1 MTIRTAL
8 AGAGALALALA
19 AGTPAAA
26 DSFNFRVAS
35 GHPPTIIYVALMQK
49 EFVPRLKKRLE
60 ALGHT
65 GTFNEAYGGSLVKVA
80 ETFEGVQDGI
90 VDIGGFCVC
99 FEPANLYLHNYSLW
113 MPFDPPTATVAMKGG
128 RAVYDRNP
136 ELEAAYGKHN
146 QKLLALSGTD
156 NYGLWSK
163 FDWKDPSELKGR
175 KIAGAGPNLPWVEK
189 LGAVPVSTSAP
200 EVYSSLSTGVYDA
213 VVWLPFD
220 GMGAKVY
227 EPAPYYKIVGFGAK
241 STLAITINTAVWN
254 KLPPAVQKALVEVG
268 REIEDMSGPWIDAA
282 GTEVNATLVKNGAKI
297 STITPEAQKAWAEAL
312 KDFPGE
318 KARDADTRGWPG
330 TKAMAFAVDEAER
343 LGHKWPVRYVIK

>member
-1 MTIRTAL
+1 MITKLAV
-8 AGAGALALALA
+8 AGAAALVFA
-19 AGTPAAA
+19 AVGSVPAQA

-60 ALGHT
+60 AMGHT
-65 GTFNEAYGGSLVKVA
+65 VTFNEAYGGSLVKVA

-90 VDIGGFCVC
+90 VEVGGFCVC
-99 FEPANLYLHNYSLW
+99 FEPANLYLANWSLW
-113 MPFDPPTATVAMKGG
+113 MPFGPPTATVAMKLG
-128 RAVYDRNP
+128 RAVHDHAP
-136 ELEAAYGKHN
+136 ELTAAYEKYN

-163 FDWKDPSELKGR
+163 FAWKDVSELKGR

-189 LGAVPVSTSAP
+189 VGAVPVSTSAP

-227 EPAPYYKIVGFGAK
+227 EPAPYYTVTGFGAM
-241 STLAITINTAVWN
+241 STLAITINLGVWN
-254 KLPPAVQKALVEVG
+254 KLPAPVQKAFAEVG
-268 REIEDMSGPWIDAA
+268 KEVEDLSGPWIDAA
-282 GTEVNATLVKNGAKI
+282 GEEVRATLVKNGAKI
-297 STITPEAQKAWAEAL
+297 STITPEAQKSWAEAL
-312 KDFPGE
+312 KDLPNE
-318 KARDADTRGWPG
+318 KAKDADTRGWPG
-330 TKAMAFAVDEAER
+330 TRALSFAVGEAER